1 MKEFD
6 TMAVPKKRTSKAKK
20 NQRKYNWKKKAF
32 KQSEKYSSMIQLRTL
47 NIQKGIIKLKEDKKD

>member
-1 MKEFD
+1 
-6 TMAVPKKRTSKAKK
+6 MAVPKKRTSKAKK